1 MSDWRGRG
9 SYGNQGGG
17 KYPEDRE
24 QPQRFPNSGAIFPVR
39 QKKSDNSPDMTGNI
53 LIADDVLDYI
63 MREAEKGGDVKMELS
78 AWVRTGRNNNTFT
91 SIKLNIPYDQRVLN
105 QNPTYRKQGFSARP
119 VERREEPQR
128 QGYGEQSGRSEGG
141 RYRTDPPRPAPQ
153 RQTQEEFARG
163 DRMPSFLND
172 EDDDP
177 NAPPF

>member
-9 SYGNQGGG
+9 NYGNQGGG

-24 QPQRFPNSGAIFPVR
+24 QPQRFPNSGALFSVR
-39 QKKSDNSPDMTGNI
+39 EKRSDNSPDMTGNI

-78 AWVRTGRNNNTFT
+78 AWIRTGRNNNTFT

-105 QNPTYRKQGFSARP
+105 QNPVYRKPGYPQRQQ
-119 VERREEPQR
+119 REEPQR

-141 RYRTDPPRPAPQ
+141 RYRADPPKPAPQ

-163 DRMPSFLND
+163 DRMPDFLRD
-172 EDDDP
+172 DDDP